1 MAQATLSC
9 RFAAIHLV
17 APAPR
22 FWRRP
27 KRLYGAKA
35 PPAQKGRW
43 AVFLLAA
50 PKQRISILI
59 VPAKK
64 KDMTAGHVLLFG
76 FRSPKGLHPSVFQCS
91 GSAKPPHLRAKCRPS
106 GGCAPKRRC
115 GGSARF
121 PAAGREFTRC
131 SAQRP
136 HLEGSLPR
144 PPGDFLPA
152 QDKRRHPLLS
162 DASFCTWVLAPRREA
177 AGHGCQSSALSAA
190 PRPTS
195 RKYVPLIFSSR
206 WSRFRSWSIRYSVRW
221 ASTSSSA
228 RPVVTMVSTVW

>member
-76 FRSPKGLHPSVFQCS
+76 FRRPEGGSTLRYFNARGRQSRPISAPS
-91 GSAKPPHLRAKCRPS
+91 AALRAVALRNAAAAAVHDFRPQA
-106 GGCAPKRRC
+106 GNL
-115 GGSARF
+115 
-121 PAAGREFTRC
+121 PAARRSGRIWKAACPRRRGTFCRHRIKGGIRFC
-131 SAQRP
+131 RMPPFAHGFSLRGGRP
-136 HLEGSLPR
+136 RDTAVRAPSCPPR
-144 PPGDFLPA
+144 PGPPPGSMC
-152 QDKRRHPLLS
+152 R
-162 DASFCTWVLAPRREA
+162 
-177 AGHGCQSSALSAA
+177 
-190 PRPTS
+190 
-195 RKYVPLIFSSR
+195 
-206 WSRFRSWSIRYSVRW
+206 
-221 ASTSSSA
+221 
-228 RPVVTMVSTVW
+228 

>member
-1 MAQATLSC
+1 
-9 RFAAIHLV
+9 
-17 APAPR
+17 
-22 FWRRP
+22 
-27 KRLYGAKA
+27 
-35 PPAQKGRW
+35 
-43 AVFLLAA
+43 
-50 PKQRISILI
+50 
-59 VPAKK
+59 
-64 KDMTAGHVLLFG
+64 MTAGHVLLFG
-76 FRSPKGLHPSVFQCS
+76 FRSPKGVHPSVFQCA

-162 DASFCTWVLAPRREA
+162 DASFCTWVLAPRREV
-177 AGHGCQSSALSAA
+177 AGHGCQGSTLSAA

>member
-1 MAQATLSC
+1 MSFFLGSAAQ
-9 RFAAIHLV
+9 RAAPPFGISMRGV
-17 APAPR
+17 GKAAPSPR
-22 FWRRP
+22 QVPPFGRLRSETPLRRQCTISGRRP
-27 KRLYGAKA
+27 GIYPLLGA
-35 PPAQKGRW
+35 
-43 AVFLLAA
+43 
-50 PKQRISILI
+50 
-59 VPAKK
+59 
-64 KDMTAGHVLLFG
+64 
-76 FRSPKGLHPSVFQCS
+76 
-91 GSAKPPHLRAKCRPS
+91 
-106 GGCAPKRRC
+106 
-115 GGSARF
+115 
-121 PAAGREFTRC
+121 
-131 SAQRP
+131 RP

-177 AGHGCQSSALSAA
+177 AGHGCQGSVLSAA

-206 WSRFRSWSIRYSVRW
+206 WSRFRSWSIWYSVRW